1 MEILTS
7 MTFWIVIVVI
17 IVLLAI
23 VGYVAEGTI
32 LAGKKQEK
40 EKNEKKEEKEALSA
54 WTEDAPAMDDR
65 QEKVYNTADQSWLDM
80 PDVTSATETLEPKA
94 DAQEPKKEIIPE
106 VSVTPMSESIGTAPM
121 PSAPQ
126 ENSSL
131 PTDTPVS
138 KENNK
143 PEMVASSIKEVSTLS
158 GPVKNDPSPNATV
171 QEKTPISPGQQANTV
186 KPQDKGHETETL
198 DIWTN

>member
-32 LAGKKQEK
+32 LADKKQEK

-54 WTEDAPAMDDR
+54 WTEDASAKDDR

-80 PDVTSATETLEPKA
+80 PDVASATETLEPKT
-94 DAQEPKKEIIPE
+94 DTLEPKKEIIPE

-121 PSAPQ
+121 PSTPQ

-131 PTDTPVS
+131 PTGTPVS
-138 KENNK
+138 KENNN
-143 PEMVASSIKEVSTLS
+143 PEMAASSIKEVSTLS
-158 GPVKNDPSPNATV
+158 EPAKNEPSPIATV
-171 QEKTPISPGQQANTV
+171 QEKTPISSQQANTV
-186 KPQDKGHETETL
+186 KPEDKGKEPETL